1 MAEIIMNNKNMNSPI
16 CIKMEKYRFLIFVI
30 LSIAVKI
37 DK

>member
-1 MAEIIMNNKNMNSPI
+1 MNSPI

-37 DK
+37 DKQGK